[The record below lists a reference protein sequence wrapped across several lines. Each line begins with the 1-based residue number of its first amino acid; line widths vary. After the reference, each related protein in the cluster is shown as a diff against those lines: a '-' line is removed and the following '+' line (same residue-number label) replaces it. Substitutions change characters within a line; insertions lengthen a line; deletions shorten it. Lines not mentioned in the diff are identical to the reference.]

1 MKAKT
6 QNQKIRARL
15 EAGKRINPLQALKWY
30 GCFRLAS
37 RINDLKNDGMEIKKE
52 MRTSNKDESVRYAE
66 YFINP

>member
-37 RINDLKNDGMEIKKE
+37 RMNDLKNEGVKWTKE
-52 MRTSNKDESVRYAE
+52 MKPTKDKSTRYAE